1 MFFSQGQGGGG
12 GSGGLSLSTG
22 TLHAAWHAGVMIM
35 MGIGNADLKS
45 EVECVMSSWI
55 LVDGGRLEPSHSGR
69 NKYIK

>member
-22 TLHAAWHAGVMIM
+22 TLHAGVMIM